1 MSIRL
6 QKRYSHLYT
15 SGLRQ
20 NQTLKIL
27 HIMLKKDTAT
37 QFHKYSFLSHMFNAN
52 KMHLAYSAFTVN
64 QIRLSLQVLAQ
75 TLHVLCV
82 FYNLWDAAS
91 FVYNFVSAVF

>member
-1 MSIRL
+1 
-6 QKRYSHLYT
+6 
-15 SGLRQ
+15 
-20 NQTLKIL
+20 
-27 HIMLKKDTAT
+27 
-37 QFHKYSFLSHMFNAN
+37 
-52 KMHLAYSAFTVN
+52 MHLAYSAFTVN